1 MRASEESFSCVLQT
15 QLKVCSRPSEQI
27 IYLAERKALGI
38 HPFINFTAQS
48 MNYNRTCVVLFCFF
62 FTFNFILLLLVN
74 KAVDL
79 SSLWVREGKGA
90 SEADETSPPGLFF
103 CVYFHQMARN
113 EEMI

>member
-1 MRASEESFSCVLQT
+1 M
-15 QLKVCSRPSEQI
+15 
-27 IYLAERKALGI
+27 
-38 HPFINFTAQS
+38 
-48 MNYNRTCVVLFCFF
+48 
-62 FTFNFILLLLVN
+62 LVI

-79 SSLWVREGKGA
+79 LSLWVREGKGA